1 MVRRRPVGTLGP
13 IDAANRL
20 PDDPARAPARLGWR
34 IGGRL
39 VDVVVVG
46 WVAAFVVVEV
56 LGRLL
61 GGDPLARRPAALDV
75 RIDTTAL
82 VALALVVVAL
92 EVAPVA
98 RRGASLGKAALGLR
112 VVRVDTWGRPG
123 ALRSGLRAATLY
135 LPLAVPVV
143 GPLIVVVVALP
154 ALVWPTRR
162 GLHDVVAGT
171 AVVEVPRDGPAHRSG
186 DPTPDPGNGGPR
198 P

>member
-1 MVRRRPVGTLGP
+1 M
-13 IDAANRL
+13 
-20 PDDPARAPARLGWR
+20 PARLGWR

-61 GGDPLARRPAALDV
+61 GGDPLARRPAALDT
-75 RIDTTAL
+75 RLDGRAL
-82 VALALVVVAL
+82 VALALVVIAL
-92 EVAPVA
+92 EVVPVA

-112 VVRVDTWGRPG
+112 VVRTDTWGPPG
-123 ALRSGLRAATLY
+123 GLRAGLRAAMLY
-135 LPLAVPVV
+135 LPLTVPVI
-143 GPLIVVVVALP
+143 GPLLVVAVAGP

-162 GLHDVVAGT
+162 GLHDVIAGT
-171 AVVEVPRDGPAHRSG
+171 AVVEAPRPGRPHPGPTHTDRF
-186 DPTPDPGNGGPR
+186 DPGNGGAR